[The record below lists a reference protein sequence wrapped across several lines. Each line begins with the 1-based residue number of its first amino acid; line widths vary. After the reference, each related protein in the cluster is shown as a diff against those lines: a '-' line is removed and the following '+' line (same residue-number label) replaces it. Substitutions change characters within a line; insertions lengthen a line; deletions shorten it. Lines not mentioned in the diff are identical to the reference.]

1 MAFTNDKKILNAKPC
16 PFCGGT
22 DIRLSLKKTGRFETY
37 YHATLHCY
45 NCRTFGPRVLSE
57 KINSTSQYIG
67 RYIVEKDN
75 ELEARAINAWN
86 ERI

>member
-1 MAFTNDKKILNAKPC
+1 MPFMTDKKILNAKPC
-16 PFCGGT
+16 PFCGST

-45 NCRTFGPRVLSE
+45 NCSTFGPRVLSE
-57 KINSTSQYIG
+57 KINHISQYTS
-67 RYIVEKDN
+67 RLVVEKDT
-75 ELEARAINAWN
+75 ELETKAINAWN